1 MQVPLEISFHHFDSS
16 DWAEAEIRARVA
28 KLDKI
33 YKHLISC
40 RVCIEMRAKIATES
54 TPPVVRIELGIPG
67 RHELVVTHEPEYLF
81 HKFRAPDLRN
91 AIHEAFRIAEDQ
103 LAEFKQLQKDH
114 AKQVRRVVENQS
126 VGQIAEVNVPDDF
139 GFILTTSGA
148 LLYFHRNCVVFGN
161 FDALERGQKV
171 TYVESLGD
179 TGPTAT
185 RVRIKAT
192 GG

>member
-1 MQVPLEISFHHFDSS
+1 MQVPLEISFHHIDSS

-40 RVCIEMRAKIATES
+40 RVCIELRAKIGTES

-67 RHELVVTHEPEYLF
+67 RHELVVTHEPEYLY

-103 LAEFKQLQKDH
+103 LAEFKQLRQDRT
-114 AKQVRRVVENQS
+114 KQVRRAVENQS

-148 LLYFHRNCVVFGN
+148 LLYFHRNCVAFGN
-161 FDALERGQKV
+161 FDALERGQMV
-171 TYVESLGD
+171 TYVENLSD

-185 RVRIKAT
+185 KVRVKST
-192 GG
+192 GA